1 MLDTIDRQAT
11 SRDLP
16 FSMRHGARP
25 HESEEALITS
35 LLRTLS
41 VFRIAALLWAV
52 MGVALTRDELVREP
66 LAWAF
71 VAVMIATTAL
81 LTAPKGQSAI
91 LNPLATSTV
100 VFEVVV
106 GLAVLL
112 ADGFVY
118 GADRPQSLPWSWPAA
133 GVMAAGI
140 VFGARAGLFTAL
152 LAGAASYTAE
162 VLLLGRDNGNVGAIS
177 KLGLWVLTGTIAGYV
192 VARLRRAEAEIS
204 VARAREEV
212 VRELHDGVLQ
222 TLAVIQRRSSD
233 TELAALA
240 RDQEHDLRGFLAGS
254 GDEFQL
260 AFEPAMRDL
269 ASRHERLYP
278 NCKVHVVVAGDL
290 PMLKANEIAAL
301 SGAVGEALTN
311 SGKHA
316 NATKVT
322 IYAEPADEALPA
334 AVSSTITPR
343 VFVSVKDDGT
353 GFDTANT
360 TESIGI
366 SSSIRGR
373 LEDSGGAAH
382 IDSAP
387 GRGTE
392 VQLWL

>member
-1 MLDTIDRQAT
+1 MLDTIDRKAT

-16 FSMRHGARP
+16 FGMRHGALPR
-25 HESEEALITS
+25 ESEEALIAS

-41 VFRIAALLWAV
+41 VFRIAALMWAV
-52 MGVALTRDELVREP
+52 MGVALSREHLIREP
-66 LAWAF
+66 LAWVF
-71 VAVMIATTAL
+71 VAVMIVTTAL
-81 LTAPKGQSAI
+81 LTAPRGRSAI
-91 LNPLATSTV
+91 LNPLATGTV
-100 VFEVVV
+100 VFEVGV
-106 GLAVLL
+106 GLLVLL
-112 ADGFVY
+112 ADGLVY
-118 GADRPQSLPWSWPAA
+118 GGDRPQSLPWSWPAA

-140 VFGARAGLFTAL
+140 VLGTRAGLFTAL
-152 LAGAASYTAE
+152 LTGASAYTGE

-177 KLGLWVLTGTIAGYV
+177 KLALWVLTGTIAGYV

-254 GDEFQL
+254 PDEVQL
-260 AFEPAMRDL
+260 TFEPAMRDL

-278 NCKVHVVVAGDL
+278 TCKVHVVVARDL
-290 PMLKANEIAAL
+290 PNLKAHEITAL

-311 SGKHA
+311 AGKHA

-322 IYAEPADEALPA
+322 IYAEPADDSSPA
-334 AVSSTITPR
+334 GAARTSTAS
-343 VFVSVKDDGT
+343 VFVSVKDDGS
-353 GFDTANT
+353 GFDPDSA

-373 LEDSGGAAH
+373 LQDSGGAAH